1 MIGYL
6 QETVVAKNTRGSK
19 EFTREQRL
27 IKENRQLKRELA
39 HLRKQI
45 TRIDVDRFE
54 TIKEMVTDYQE
65 AERLQENLGNPNSN
79 IEALKKQWECRDCG
93 TGTLEISLYSKMG
106 QTFYYRKCNNCPKRT
121 KGQRYDS
128 NSVKGI
134 IKK

>member
-1 MIGYL
+1 M
-6 QETVVAKNTRGSK
+6 AKNTRGTK

-45 TRIDVDRFE
+45 ARIDVDRLE
-54 TIKEMVTDYQE
+54 TVKEMVADYQE

-79 IEALKKQWECRDCG
+79 IEALKKEWACKE
-93 TGTLEISLYSKMG
+93 TGCEGYLEITLYSKLG
-106 QTFYYRKCNNCPKRT
+106 TTQYYRKCNSCLNRT

-134 IKK
+134 IRK